1 MEGLSKTQRSQNI
14 RRISEIL
21 ASYKITV
28 TEQEA
33 EQIMGSMHEPSPA
46 FNISDNATFGHH
58 AVIAY
63 EKYRASQGS
72 LTGK

>member
-1 MEGLSKTQRSQNI
+1 MEELSKTQRSQNI

-33 EQIMGSMHEPSPA
+33 KQIMGYMHEPSPS
-46 FNISDNATFGHH
+46 FKITDSVTFGHH

-63 EKYRASQGS
+63 EKYRASQG
-72 LTGK
+72 LITGK